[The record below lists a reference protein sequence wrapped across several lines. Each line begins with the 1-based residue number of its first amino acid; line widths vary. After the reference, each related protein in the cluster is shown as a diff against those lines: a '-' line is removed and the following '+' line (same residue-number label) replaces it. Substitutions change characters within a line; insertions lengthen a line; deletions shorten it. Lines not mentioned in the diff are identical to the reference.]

1 MKRPTT
7 RATSQALRALLLLAV
22 VLACAACS
30 SQDKQKIRI
39 AIGTQDT
46 TINCAAGGL
55 LIRELKLLEKH
66 LPRDGKYK
74 DVEFEIVWKDFT
86 SGPPLTTEM
95 VAEKLDIGAMAD
107 FPGVLNG
114 VAFQKQGSRSQFIA
128 TLSGSPL
135 GSGNGV
141 VVPLDSPVTSLKD
154 LKGKQISVPFGSS
167 AHGMLLR
174 AVRDLGWDPDKDVTL
189 VSQSPE
195 VGGSSLKANKI
206 DAHADFVPFAELFP
220 FRGFARKIYDG
231 ASVKVPTAHGV
242 LVRAAYAEQHP
253 EIVVAFLKASLEADR
268 LFTEE
273 PEKYSELIEK
283 VTGVDAE
290 VAYMFHGPLGIQTR
304 DFTIKPEVRR
314 ALQVAVDTLTL
325 LKRTDTALDV
335 GAFVDERYIRR
346 AAEELGIDYE
356 ARLQSYAKLPL
367 SGGDALTGE
376 PIDDPALA
384 AQLWVAGEPKVRAYR
399 SPANALAARRKLLSE
414 GKEIRAAFV
423 HDRASGVKLLADR
436 AWYTRRPDGSVSAF
450 LGKEDAEAWAA
461 AASGGAA
468 VLDLASLERDL
479 AKVTAAAP

>member
-1 MKRPTT
+1 MI
-7 RATSQALRALLLLAV
+7 QAARALLLLVAV
-22 VLACAACS
+22 LVGVSCTPDA
-30 SQDKQKIRI
+30 KRTIRI

-46 TINCAAGGL
+46 TINCATGGL

-74 DVEFEIVWKDFT
+74 DVSYEIEWKDFT

-95 VAEKLDIGAMAD
+95 VAGKLDIGAMAD

-114 VAFQKQGSRSQFIA
+114 VAHKKQGSRSVYIA
-128 TLSGSPL
+128 TLSGSAL
-135 GSGNGV
+135 GSGNGI
-141 VVPLDSPVTSLKD
+141 VVPIDSPAQGLKD

-174 AVRDLGWDPDKDVTL
+174 AIRDLGWDPETDVTL

-195 VGGSSLKANKI
+195 VGGSSLKAKKI

-231 ASVKVPTAHGV
+231 SSVKVPTAHGV
-242 LVRAAYAEQHP
+242 LARAAYAEEHP
-253 EIVVAFLKASLEADR
+253 EIVVAFLKAALEADR
-268 LFTEE
+268 LFAEE

-325 LKRTDTALDV
+325 LKRTDTTLDV
-335 GAFVDERYIRR
+335 GAFVDDRYIRR
-346 AAEELGIDYE
+346 AAQELGLDYE
-356 ARLQSYAKLPL
+356 ARLASHARLPL
-367 SGGDALTGE
+367 AGSDALSGE
-376 PIDDPALA
+376 PLAEPALA
-384 AQLWVAGEPKVRAYR
+384 AQIWVAGEPKVRAYA
-399 SPANALAARRKLLSE
+399 SPVSALAALKQLAAE
-414 GKEIRAAFV
+414 GKEIRVVFV
-423 HDRASGVKLLADR
+423 HDRISGVKLLADR
-436 AWYTRRPDGSVSAF
+436 AWYARRPDGSLSAF
-450 LGKEDAEAWAA
+450 LAKEDAERWAA
-461 AASGGAA
+461 ENAAA
-468 VLDLASLERDL
+468 VVDFATLRGDVTQL
-479 AKVTAAAP
+479 TAAAP

>member
-1 MKRPTT
+1 MNH
-7 RATSQALRALLLLAV
+7 ALRTLLLVAAILA
-22 VLACAACS
+22 LAACNPEA
-30 SQDKQKIRI
+30 KRTVRI

-74 DVEFEIVWKDFT
+74 DVTYEIVWKDFT

-114 VAFQKQGSRSQFIA
+114 VAFQKQGKKSLYIA
-128 TLSGSPL
+128 TLSGSAL

-141 VVPLDSPVTSLKD
+141 VVPSDSPVSSLRE

-174 AVRDLGWDPDKDVTL
+174 AIRDLGWDPEKDVTL

-195 VGGSSLKANKI
+195 VGGSSLKSGKI

-231 ASVKVPTAHGV
+231 ASVKLPTAHGV
-242 LVRAAYAEQHP
+242 LVRAAYAEEHP
-253 EIVVAFLKASLEADR
+253 EIVVAFLKAAIEADR
-268 LFTEE
+268 LLAAE
-273 PEKYSELIEK
+273 PEKYSELIEQ

-314 ALQVAVDTLTL
+314 ALQVAVDTLAL
-325 LKRTDTALDV
+325 LRRTDTNLDV
-335 GAFVDERYIRR
+335 SSFVDERYIRR

-356 ARLQSYAKLPL
+356 ARLANYEKLPL
-367 SGGDALTGE
+367 SGNDALSGE
-376 PIDDPALA
+376 PITDPTLA
-384 AQLWVAGEPKVRAYR
+384 AQIWVAGEPSVRAYK
-399 SPANALAARRKLLSE
+399 SPGSALAALDRLSSE
-414 GKEIRAAFV
+414 GKEIRVVFM
-423 HDRASGVKLLADR
+423 HDRNSGVKLLADR
-436 AWYTRRPDGSVSAF
+436 AWYARLPDGSASAF
-450 LGKEDAEAWAA
+450 LAKEDAAAWAQEHGATVVDFETLRRDA
-461 AASGGAA
+461 AK
-468 VLDLASLERDL
+468 L
-479 AKVTAAAP
+479 TAAAP

>member
-1 MKRPTT
+1 MT
-7 RATSQALRALLLLAV
+7 RALRALAFLTLLAAI
-22 VLACAACS
+22 LTGLSCKPEA
-30 SQDKQKIRI
+30 KQTIRI

-46 TINCAAGGL
+46 TINCATGGL

-74 DVEFEIVWKDFT
+74 DVTYEIEWKDFT

-114 VAFQKQGSRSQFIA
+114 VAFQKQGSRSHFIA
-128 TLSGSPL
+128 TLSGSAL
-135 GSGNGV
+135 GSGNGI
-141 VVPLDSPVTSLKD
+141 VVPSDSPVQGLKD
-154 LKGKQISVPFGSS
+154 LKDKQISVPFGSS

-174 AVRDLGWDPDKDVTL
+174 AIRDLGWDPDKDVTL

-231 ASVKVPTAHGV
+231 SSVKVPTVHGV
-242 LVRAAYAEQHP
+242 LVREAYAEKYP
-253 EIVVAFLKASLEADR
+253 EIVVAFLKAALEADR
-268 LFTEE
+268 LFAEE

-325 LKRTDTALDV
+325 LKRTDTTLDV
-335 GAFVDERYIRR
+335 GTFVDDRYIRR
-346 AAEELGIDYE
+346 AAAELGLDYE
-356 ARLQSYAKLPL
+356 ARLASYAKLPL
-367 SGGDALTGE
+367 SGKDALSGE
-376 PIDDPALA
+376 PIAEPTLA
-384 AQLWVAGEPKVRAYR
+384 AQIWVAGEPKVRAYA
-399 SPANALAARRKLLSE
+399 SPGTALAALGQLKTE
-414 GKEIRAAFV
+414 GKEIRAVFV

-436 AWYTRRPDGSVSAF
+436 AWYARRPDGGLSAF
-450 LGKEDAEAWAA
+450 LAKEDAERWAA
-461 AASGGAA
+461 ENGAA
-468 VLDLASLERDL
+468 VVDLATLQAER
-479 AKVTAAAP
+479 AKLTAAAP

>member
-1 MKRPTT
+1 MI
-7 RATSQALRALLLLAV
+7 QAARALLLLVAV
-22 VLACAACS
+22 LVGVSCTPDA
-30 SQDKQKIRI
+30 KRTIRI

-46 TINCAAGGL
+46 TINCATGGL

-74 DVEFEIVWKDFT
+74 DVSYEIEWKDFT

-95 VAEKLDIGAMAD
+95 VAGKLDIGAMAD

-114 VAFQKQGSRSQFIA
+114 VAHKKQGSQSLYIA
-128 TLSGSPL
+128 TLSGSAL

-141 VVPLDSPVTSLKD
+141 VVPVDSPAQGLKD

-174 AVRDLGWDPDKDVTL
+174 AIRDLGWDPETDVTL

-195 VGGSSLKANKI
+195 VGGSSLKAKKI

-231 ASVKVPTAHGV
+231 SSVKVPTAHGV
-242 LVRAAYAEQHP
+242 LARAAYAEEHP
-253 EIVVAFLKASLEADR
+253 EIVVAFLKAALEADR
-268 LFTEE
+268 LFAEE
-273 PEKYSELIEK
+273 PERYSELIEK

-325 LKRTDTALDV
+325 LKRTDTTLDV
-335 GAFVDERYIRR
+335 GAFVDDRYIRR
-346 AAEELGIDYE
+346 AAQELGLDYE
-356 ARLQSYAKLPL
+356 ARLASHAKLPL
-367 SGGDALTGE
+367 AGSDALSGAPLAE
-376 PIDDPALA
+376 PALA
-384 AQLWVAGEPKVRAYR
+384 AQIWVGGEAKVRAYA
-399 SPANALAARRKLLSE
+399 SPVSALAALKQLAAE
-414 GKEIRAAFV
+414 GKEIRVVFV
-423 HDRASGVKLLADR
+423 HDRISGVKLLADR
-436 AWYTRRPDGSVSAF
+436 AWYARRPDGSLSAF
-450 LGKEDAEAWAA
+450 LAKEDAERWAA
-461 AASGGAA
+461 ENAAA
-468 VLDLASLERDL
+468 VVDFATLRGGVTQL
-479 AKVTAAAP
+479 TAAAP

>member
-1 MKRPTT
+1 MIKAARV
-7 RATSQALRALLLLAV
+7 LLLLVAV
-22 VLACAACS
+22 LVGLSCT
-30 SQDKQKIRI
+30 KGEKRTIRI

-46 TINCAAGGL
+46 TINCATGGL

-74 DVEFEIVWKDFT
+74 DVSYEIEWKDFT

-95 VAEKLDIGAMAD
+95 VAGKLDIGAMAD

-114 VAFQKQGSRSQFIA
+114 VAHQKQGSRSLYIA
-128 TLSGSPL
+128 TLSGSAL
-135 GSGNGV
+135 GSGNGI
-141 VVPLDSPVTSLKD
+141 VVPIDSPAQGLKD

-174 AVRDLGWDPDKDVTL
+174 AIRDLGWDPDKDVTL

-195 VGGSSLKANKI
+195 VGGSSLKAKKI

-231 ASVKVPTAHGV
+231 ASVEVPTAHGV
-242 LVRAAYAEQHP
+242 LVRAAYAEEHP
-253 EIVVAFLKASLEADR
+253 EIVVAFLKAALEADR
-268 LFTEE
+268 LFAEE

-304 DFTIKPEVRR
+304 DFTVKPEVRR

-325 LKRTDTALDV
+325 LKRTDTTLDV
-335 GAFVDERYIRR
+335 GAFVDDRYIRR
-346 AAEELGIDYE
+346 AAQELGLDYE
-356 ARLQSYAKLPL
+356 ARLASYAKLPL
-367 SGGDALTGE
+367 SGSDALSGAPIAE
-376 PIDDPALA
+376 PTLA
-384 AQLWVAGEPKVRAYR
+384 AQIWVGGEPKVRAYA
-399 SPANALAARRKLLSE
+399 SPGSALAALKQLASE

-423 HDRASGVKLLADR
+423 HDRLSGVKLLADR
-436 AWYTRRPDGSVSAF
+436 AWYARRPDGSLAAF
-450 LGKEDAEAWAA
+450 LAKEDAERWAA
-461 AASGGAA
+461 ENAAA
-468 VLDLASLERDL
+468 VVDFATLRGDVTKL
-479 AKVTAAAP
+479 TAAAP